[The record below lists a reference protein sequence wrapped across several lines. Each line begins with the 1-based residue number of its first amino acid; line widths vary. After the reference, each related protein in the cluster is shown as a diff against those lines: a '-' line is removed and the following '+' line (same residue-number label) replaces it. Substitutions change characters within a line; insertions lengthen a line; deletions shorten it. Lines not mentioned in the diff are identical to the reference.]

1 MIDERAV
8 MVDQI
13 CAAIAPLLRGFPPEV
28 QGAVLA
34 ELTAMWLAGHMGGDA
49 VRYREEL
56 LDMHITTIRKLIP
69 QCEQAILALCPPSGH
84 G

>member
-28 QGAVLA
+28 QGAVLS
-34 ELTAMWLAGHMGGDA
+34 ELTAVWLAGHMGGDA

-56 LDMHITTIRKLIP
+56 LDAHIATIRDLIP
-69 QCEQAILALCPPSGH
+69 ECEREILTRCPPSGH